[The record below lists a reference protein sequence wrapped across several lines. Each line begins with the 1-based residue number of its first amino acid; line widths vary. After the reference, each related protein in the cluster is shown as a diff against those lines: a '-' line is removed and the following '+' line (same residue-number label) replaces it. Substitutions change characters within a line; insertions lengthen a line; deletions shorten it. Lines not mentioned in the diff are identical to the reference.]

1 MMGAQRLWLWRQHEV
16 TDPECVLQA
25 ERTGFA
31 DELEMG
37 DEGKKDPQTF
47 GLGNWKD
54 AVNITRD
61 GEEGGGVGL
70 EEK

>member
-1 MMGAQRLWLWRQHEV
+1 M

-47 GLGNWKD
+47 GLGN
-54 AVNITRD
+54 
-61 GEEGGGVGL
+61 
-70 EEK
+70 